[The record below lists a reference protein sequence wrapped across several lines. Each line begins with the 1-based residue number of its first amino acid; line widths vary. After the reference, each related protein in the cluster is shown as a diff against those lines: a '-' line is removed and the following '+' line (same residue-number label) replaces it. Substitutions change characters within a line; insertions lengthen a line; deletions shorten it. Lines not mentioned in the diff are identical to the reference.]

1 MADYVYEYV
10 IVGGGMAGLHTARLL
25 AKKYPERSICII
37 EKYDYFGGRVY
48 THTPRDKPALHYE
61 AGAGRI
67 ADHHKMVGKYIE
79 EFGLTKAYIKPH
91 VSHRHV
97 EADGTLTVGE
107 NAFTEIIG
115 KMLEDLP
122 AGIKSQLHTMTIK
135 EACTMAYGKEIVD
148 RVFSE
153 FGYRSETEVLRADI
167 AFDTFKG
174 FMGENKDYYVVKEGL
189 SEIPKLLA
197 KKVLEMGVR
206 LTTNVTVN
214 DLVKEGDC
222 WRVKGLC
229 LDKPWSCLGKRVI
242 WAVTRDALAAI
253 PMFKGK
259 WMVTGVRMEPLQ
271 RVYARF
277 PLTGGKPWFHD
288 VGHTTTNNVIRY
300 VIPVNSVEGLLMIS
314 YTDSSDA
321 RFWMKKPKETQ
332 KKEIM
337 REIRRLFPEKEI
349 PEPEHWSFHP
359 WTDGCSYWLPY
370 PAGPLDARKAQH
382 DVHYPFP
389 ASAPNVFICGES
401 WSCCQTW
408 IEGALRNAQGLFDEH
423 L

>member
-91 VSHRHV
+91 VSHRHM

-122 AGIKSQLHTMTIK
+122 AGIKSRLHTMTIK

-389 ASAPNVFICGES
+389 ASGPNVFICGES

>member
-1 MADYVYEYV
+1 
-10 IVGGGMAGLHTARLL
+10 
-25 AKKYPERSICII
+25 
-37 EKYDYFGGRVY
+37 
-48 THTPRDKPALHYE
+48 
-61 AGAGRI
+61 
-67 ADHHKMVGKYIE
+67 
-79 EFGLTKAYIKPH
+79 
-91 VSHRHV
+91 
-97 EADGTLTVGE
+97 
-107 NAFTEIIG
+107 
-115 KMLEDLP
+115 
-122 AGIKSQLHTMTIK
+122 MTIK

-197 KKVLEMGVR
+197 KMVLEMGVR

-300 VIPVNSVEGLLMIS
+300 VIPVNSAEGLLMIS

>member
-122 AGIKSQLHTMTIK
+122 AGIKSRLHTMTIK

-229 LDKPWSCLGKRVI
+229 SDKPWSCLGKRVI

-288 VGHTTTNNVIRY
+288 VGHTTTNNVVRY
-300 VIPVNSVEGLLMIS
+300 VIPVNSAEGLLMIS

>member
-122 AGIKSQLHTMTIK
+122 AGIKSRLHTMTIK

-214 DLVKEGDC
+214 DLVKEGNC

-288 VGHTTTNNVIRY
+288 VGHATTNNVVRY
-300 VIPVNSVEGLLMIS
+300 VIPVNSAEGLLMIS